1 MPDPAAARGT
11 EAQRHLAFAEAFR
24 MLSHRIGVLASLPLA
39 SLDRASLKRRLDDIG
54 QARDEP
60 VPGGE
65 AA

>member
-1 MPDPAAARGT
+1 
-11 EAQRHLAFAEAFR
+11 